1 MYKKLF
7 SIALSLVLIL
17 GIGSFATLADETQP
31 TQSADFTVGFD
42 TEAELEGWNPSGR
55 GERPVIDTNVTDSP
69 ASENFGS
76 GSLKFEALEN
86 AVSGL
91 GLYRRVENLKP
102 GATYIFSAWTKND
115 TAGISAIGIG
125 VGKHTT
131 DSASTYYSYSDYSVI
146 GKWGR
151 VACAYT
157 VPTDG
162 TGTAINLLLK
172 QAVSTSTSWFESIS
186 FSENTG
192 NTSAV
197 IHRSDI
203 LMNGGFEDATM
214 TDLTNSSTGETTEEL
229 LPYGWTINGIKNSS
243 DSPEYAI
250 VSDDTAH
257 GGMYSLKMCG
267 KTYGKTKKVYK
278 QLSNIEPGAS
288 YLVTAYV
295 KMVGGTSSS
304 GLVMRITKWPTEGA
318 GYSWDI
324 GTASLKAKTADSP
337 ETGGWV
343 PIRTT
348 FTYPAEPGNN
358 KAHISFNMESGAS
371 ESAVAYIDDITVEK
385 IGKPGVTFLDASGLE
400 ITSIPNKT
408 TDTDVTVDFYG
419 ANGSDA
425 AALNYTLVCALYD
438 ESGAIKQMSSV
449 TLNDKTVPAAAEYSH
464 SSYGTFM
471 RPGYLK
477 DQWEVTV
484 PAGHSL
490 KVLAFDNLGSI
501 STVAAASLS

>member
-7 SIALSLVLIL
+7 SLALSLILIL
-17 GIGSFATLADETQP
+17 GAGSFAVLADETEAVP
-31 TQSADFTVGFD
+31 LADFTVGFD
-42 TEAELEGWNPSGR
+42 SEAELEDWNPSGR
-55 GERPVIDTNVTDSP
+55 GERPVIDTNVTDAP

-86 AVSGL
+86 TVSGL
-91 GLYRRVENLKP
+91 GLYHRVENLKP

-115 TAGISAIGIG
+115 SAGISAIGIG
-125 VGKHTT
+125 VGKYTT
-131 DSASTYYSYSDYSVI
+131 DSVSTYYSYYDYSVV

-151 VACAYT
+151 LSCAYT

-162 TGTAINLLLK
+162 TGTVINLLLK
-172 QAVSTSTSWFESIS
+172 QAVSTSSSWFESIS
-186 FSENTG
+186 FSENTR
-192 NTSAV
+192 NTLAV
-197 IHRSDI
+197 IHKSDN
-203 LMNGGFEDATM
+203 LTNGGFEVAAM
-214 TDLTNSSTGETTEEL
+214 SDLTNSSTGETKEEL
-229 LPYGWTINGIKNSS
+229 LPYGWTVNGIKYSS
-243 DSPEYAI
+243 DSSEYAI
-250 VSDDTAH
+250 VSDETAH
-257 GGMYSLKMCG
+257 GGTYSLKMCG
-267 KTYGKTKKVYK
+267 KTYGKTKKVYR

-304 GLVMRITKWPTEGA
+304 GLTMRITKWPTEGA

-337 ETGGWV
+337 ETGGWI

-385 IGKPGVTFLDASGLE
+385 VGKPGLTFLDASGLE

-408 TDTDVTVDFYG
+408 ADTFVIVDFYG

-425 AALNYTLVCALYD
+425 SALNYTFVCALYD
-438 ESGAIKQMSSV
+438 ETGAIKQMSSV
-449 TLNDKTVPAAAEYSH
+449 TLNEKTVPTAAEYSNTT
-464 SSYGTFM
+464 YGTFM
-471 RPGYLK
+471 RPGHLK
-477 DQWEVTV
+477 EQLGVTV

-490 KVLAFDNLGSI
+490 KVLVFDNFSGI
-501 STVAAASLS
+501 STVAASSLS